1 MVIHNYYAR
10 IYGSRFLLQL
20 YHAWRHSSLTKMML
34 LILFFFH
41 SFGDIVVFDLA
52 GELLFTIPQVSAP
65 LPKKPQYFVIV
76 LHSCTYIHSYITAFT
91 HSQTTN
97 RVVNE
102 AFKMI
107 PPGER
112 GKSVKDC
119 VLPEPIRLQDL
130 DYSTCLQTHWEKIN
144 TFIWWSWLVKGETK
158 RLNVIWTCNTF
169 LLVTVNLL
177 FNKCFFPD
185 HWSSSFRFKW
195 LYIWTCFRWAQ
206 AELSVV
212 RC

>member
-1 MVIHNYYAR
+1 M
-10 IYGSRFLLQL
+10 
-20 YHAWRHSSLTKMML
+20 
-34 LILFFFH
+34 
-41 SFGDIVVFDLA
+41 VFDLA
-52 GELLFTIPQVSAP
+52 GELLFTIPQVS
-65 LPKKPQYFVIV
+65 LPPPQKNQYFVIV
-76 LHSCTYIHSYITAFT
+76 LHSCTYIHSNITAFT

-97 RVVNE
+97 RLVNE

-119 VLPEPIRLQDL
+119 VLPEPIRLQDV
-130 DYSTCLQTHWEKIN
+130 DYSTRLQTHREKIN

-158 RLNVIWTCNTF
+158 RLNVIWTLHTF
-169 LLVTVNLL
+169 SLVTVNLAKLL
-177 FNKCFFPD
+177 FNQSFFFPD

-195 LYIWTCFRWAQ
+195 LYIWTCFHWSQ

-212 RC
+212 RF